1 MSFAGRGAFL
11 KRPPQPPGLL
21 VFGPGCDNGF
31 VKPEPKVIVTRSPV
45 NRLRGRIGSVLVALF
60 ALFLPSSLFAE
71 VVEQVIVVIDR
82 EPYTLSDLRDY
93 AGTRMGREFPKGDL
107 SAIEAQDREV
117 LEQFITEKLLAEEVK
132 RAGIGVSEQDIDQYI
147 AQIKERSR
155 ISDEE
160 LKAAL
165 SREGVSM
172 EKYRASIRAEI
183 EKSEI
188 INRQVRKR
196 VNITPED
203 IERYYRLNP
212 KKFTTEE
219 RVRLRHILLSV
230 APGTPPEK
238 EKELFQKAGE
248 IRERALSGED
258 FGKLARAYSEGAGA
272 EGGGDIGWVKPGSL
286 LKEIEEAAFRKLS
299 VGDVSE
305 PLQTSLGFHL
315 IKLEEKDSGRLL
327 PLAEVSDKIREEL
340 YVTALEE
347 RYQKWLKTDLRKN
360 HRVDVKLPGVVF
372 RPEDTKEGTVDTLL
386 ASSSRRSQ
394 REERSFLSYL
404 NPFSYIVKETPIEG
418 EDAQGQLSGRNVVSI
433 FGVPLFTKES
443 ADDVPE
449 DPLAPLPSAEKAP
462 APSKK

>member
-1 MSFAGRGAFL
+1 M
-11 KRPPQPPGLL
+11 
-21 VFGPGCDNGF
+21 
-31 VKPEPKVIVTRSPV
+31 
-45 NRLRGRIGSVLVALF
+45 NRLRGHIGSVLVALL
-60 ALFLPSSLFAE
+60 ALFLPSLLFAA
-71 VVEQVIVVIDR
+71 VIEQVIVVIDR

-93 AGTRMGREFPKGDL
+93 ATTRMGRQFPSGDL
-107 SAIEAQDREV
+107 NAIQAQDREV
-117 LEQFITEKLLAEEVK
+117 LEQFITEKLLADEVK

-147 AQIKERSR
+147 DQIRERNR
-155 ISDEE
+155 ISEEE

-165 SREGVSM
+165 SREGVSI

-203 IERYYRLNP
+203 IERYYQLNR

-219 RVRLRHILLSV
+219 RVRLRHILLSL
-230 APGTPPEK
+230 AKGGTAEK
-238 EKELFQKAGE
+238 EKELVEKAGE
-248 IRERALSGED
+248 IRRRALSGEE
-258 FGKLARAYSEGAGA
+258 FAKLARAYSEGAGA
-272 EGGGDIGWVKPGSL
+272 EDGGDIGWVKRGSL
-286 LKEIEEAAFRKLS
+286 IKEIEEVAFQKLP

-305 PLQTSLGFHL
+305 PLRTSLGFHL
-315 IKLEEKDSGRLL
+315 IRLEEKDLGRLL
-327 PLAEVSDKIREEL
+327 PLGDVRGKIREEL
-340 YVTALEE
+340 YATALEE

-360 HRVDVKLPGVVF
+360 HRVDVKLPGVIF

-386 ASSSRRSQ
+386 ASTSRRSR

-404 NPFSYIVKETPIEG
+404 NPFSYITKETPIEG

-449 DPLAPLPSAEKAP
+449 DPLAPLERAEKA
-462 APSKK
+462 ASSKEKESSGSSSFWKWLNPFSSDR

>member
-1 MSFAGRGAFL
+1 M
-11 KRPPQPPGLL
+11 
-21 VFGPGCDNGF
+21 
-31 VKPEPKVIVTRSPV
+31 
-45 NRLRGRIGSVLVALF
+45 NRLRGHIGSVLVALL
-60 ALFLPSSLFAE
+60 ALFLPSLLFAA
-71 VVEQVIVVIDR
+71 VIEQVIVVIDR

-93 AGTRMGREFPKGDL
+93 ATTRMGRQFPSGDL
-107 SAIEAQDREV
+107 NAIQAQDREV
-117 LEQFITEKLLAEEVK
+117 LEQFITEKLLADEVK

-147 AQIKERSR
+147 DQIRERNR
-155 ISDEE
+155 ISEEE

-165 SREGVSM
+165 SREGVSI

-203 IERYYRLNP
+203 IERYYQLNR

-219 RVRLRHILLSV
+219 RVRLRHILLSL
-230 APGTPPEK
+230 AKGGTAEK
-238 EKELFQKAGE
+238 EKELVEKAGE
-248 IRERALSGED
+248 IRRRALSGEE
-258 FGKLARAYSEGAGA
+258 FAKLARAYSEGAGA
-272 EGGGDIGWVKPGSL
+272 EDGGDIGWVKRGSL
-286 LKEIEEAAFRKLS
+286 IKEIEEVAFQKLP

-305 PLQTSLGFHL
+305 PLRTSLGFHL
-315 IKLEEKDSGRLL
+315 IRLEEKDLGRLL
-327 PLAEVSDKIREEL
+327 PLGDVRGKIREEL
-340 YVTALEE
+340 YATALEE

-360 HRVDVKLPGVVF
+360 HRVDVKLPGVIF

-386 ASSSRRSQ
+386 ASTSRRSR

-404 NPFSYIVKETPIEG
+404 NPFSYITKETPIEG

-443 ADDVPE
+443 VDDVPA
-449 DPLAPLPSAEKAP
+449 DPLAPLERAEKA
-462 APSKK
+462 ASSKEKESSGSSSFWKWLNPFSSDR

>member
-1 MSFAGRGAFL
+1 M
-11 KRPPQPPGLL
+11 
-21 VFGPGCDNGF
+21 
-31 VKPEPKVIVTRSPV
+31 TRSPM
-45 NRLRGRIGSVLVALF
+45 NWLRGHIGMVLVALF
-60 ALFLPSSLFAE
+60 ALFLPSSLFAR
-71 VVEQVIVVIDR
+71 VIERVLVVIDR

-93 AGTRMGREFPKGDL
+93 ARMRMGREFPKGDL

-117 LEQFITEKLLAEEVK
+117 LEQFITEKLLADEVK
-132 RAGIGVSEQDIDQYI
+132 RAGIEVSEPDIDQYI
-147 AQIKERSR
+147 SQIKERSR

-165 SREGVSM
+165 SREGVSV

-212 KKFTTEE
+212 QKFTTPE
-219 RVRLRHILLSV
+219 RVRLRHILVSV
-230 APGTPPEK
+230 APGTPPGK

-248 IRERALSGED
+248 IRQRALSGED

-272 EGGGDIGWVKPGSL
+272 EDGGDIGWVKRGSL
-286 LKEIEEAAFRKLS
+286 LKEIEQVAFGKLS

-305 PLQTSLGFHL
+305 PLRTSLGFHL

-327 PLAEVSDKIREEL
+327 PLAEVRDKIRAEL
-340 YVTALEE
+340 YATALEE
-347 RYQKWLKTDLRKN
+347 RYQRWLKTDLRKN

-372 RPEDTKEGTVDTLL
+372 RPEETKEGTVDTLL
-386 ASSSRRSQ
+386 ASSSRRS
-394 REERSFLSYL
+394 RKEERSFLSYL
-404 NPFSYIVKETPIEG
+404 NPFSYIIKETPIEG
-418 EDAQGQLSGRNVVSI
+418 QDAEGPLSGRNVVSI
-433 FGVPLFTKES
+433 FGVPLFTRES
-443 ADDVPE
+443 AGDVPE
-449 DPLAPLPSAEKAP
+449 DPLAPPPGKEKAP
-462 APSKK
+462 TPSKE

>member
-1 MSFAGRGAFL
+1 M
-11 KRPPQPPGLL
+11 
-21 VFGPGCDNGF
+21 
-31 VKPEPKVIVTRSPV
+31 
-45 NRLRGRIGSVLVALF
+45 NRLRGHIGSVLVALL
-60 ALFLPSSLFAE
+60 ALFLPSSLSAQ
-71 VVEQVIVVIDR
+71 VIEQVIVVIDR

-93 AGTRMGREFPKGDL
+93 ATTRMGRQFPSGDL
-107 SAIEAQDREV
+107 NAIEAQDREV
-117 LEQFITEKLLAEEVK
+117 LEQFITEKLLADEVK

-147 AQIKERSR
+147 DQIRERNR
-155 ISDEE
+155 ISEEE

-165 SREGVSM
+165 SREGVSI

-203 IERYYRLNP
+203 IERYYQLNR

-219 RVRLRHILLSV
+219 RVRLRHILLSL
-230 APGTPPEK
+230 AKGGTAEK
-238 EKELFQKAGE
+238 EKELVEKAGE
-248 IRERALSGED
+248 IRRRALSGEE
-258 FGKLARAYSEGAGA
+258 FAKLARAYSEGAGA
-272 EGGGDIGWVKPGSL
+272 EDGGDIGWVKRGSL
-286 LKEIEEAAFRKLS
+286 IKEIEEVAFQKLP

-305 PLQTSLGFHL
+305 PLRTSLGFHL
-315 IKLEEKDSGRLL
+315 IRLEEKDSGRLL
-327 PLAEVSDKIREEL
+327 PLGDVRGKIREEL
-340 YVTALEE
+340 YATALEE

-360 HRVDVKLPGVVF
+360 HRVDVKLPGVIF

-386 ASSSRRSQ
+386 ASTSRRSR

-404 NPFSYIVKETPIEG
+404 NPFSYITKETPIEG

-443 ADDVPE
+443 VDDVPA
-449 DPLAPLPSAEKAP
+449 DPLAPLERAEKAP
-462 APSKK
+462 LPSKEKESSGSSSFWKWLNPFSRDR